1 MFEGLSEKFKKL
13 RMPEESLIKKI
24 EKIKKTSET
33 KAQEANAPAASDI
46 AEQIKKS
53 QEESA
58 KKIEDMINAKSEQ
71 ISANAESVKEFDVKL
86 NKMEGTVSASKAHL
100 DEFKDRLDK
109 IDESL
114 LELLSLYEVVSSTV
128 NPFVG
133 EKDATASVEKIE
145 QIEKKIEALS
155 HKIPE
160 IPPDIRQ
167 EFDTKFKA
175 IEDRLEEL
183 TRVMETSVPKP
194 DILIEQV
201 LENLKPFLEQ
211 QTQKNAPPPHA
222 PDLYVQDAG
231 QGSKNNPQQYIQ
243 GNQYVQG
250 NNGVKLPHL
259 DNRAETSIIVLNWIE
274 FLLEKVGRNN
284 LADILEYYIEVGWIS
299 EEVYSKM
306 MTYANG
312 IDYYVERPTWKLL
325 PEDHAKS
332 LLFIEQLTGKKLDK
346 NVISRLER
354 DADRVI
360 RGNEMY
366 YTD

>member
-58 KKIEDMINAKSEQ
+58 KKIEEMINAKSEQ
-71 ISANAESVKEFDVKL
+71 ISANTESVKEFDVKL
-86 NKMEGTVSASKAHL
+86 NKMESTVSASKARL

-133 EKDATASVEKIE
+133 EKDAAASIEKIE

-155 HKIPE
+155 QRAPE
-160 IPPDIRQ
+160 IPPDLRQ

-175 IEDRLEEL
+175 IEERLEEL
-183 TRVMETSVPKP
+183 TQVMETSVPKP
-194 DILIEQV
+194 DALIEQV

-211 QTQKNAPPPHA
+211 QTQKNAPS
-222 PDLYVQDAG
+222 PDSPDQSAQDAG
-231 QGSKNNPQQYIQ
+231 QAPKDTPQQH
-243 GNQYVQG
+243 VQG
-250 NNGVKLPHL
+250 SNAVKLTHL

-274 FLLEKVGRNN
+274 FLLERVGRNN
-284 LADILEYYIEVGWIS
+284 LAEILEYYIEVGWIS

-332 LLFIEQLTGKKLDK
+332 LVFIEQLTGKKLDK

-366 YTD
+366 YTE

>member
-13 RMPEESLIKKI
+13 KMPEESLIKKI

-33 KAQEANAPAASDI
+33 KAQQANASSVPDI
-46 AEQIKKS
+46 TEQLKKS
-53 QEESA
+53 QEETA
-58 KKIEDMINAKSEQ
+58 KKIEEMINAKSEQ
-71 ISANAESVKEFDVKL
+71 ITANTDTIKEFDVKL
-86 NKMEGTVSASKAHL
+86 NKMESTVSGSKQRL

-133 EKDATASVEKIE
+133 EKDTAPIEKIE

-155 HKIPE
+155 QKVPE
-160 IPPDIRQ
+160 IPPDLRQ
-167 EFDTKFKA
+167 EFDGKFKT
-175 IEDRLEEL
+175 IEERLEEL
-183 TRVMETSVPKP
+183 AQVVEANATHPDVLVEQVMEH
-194 DILIEQV
+194 
-201 LENLKPFLEQ
+201 LKPVLEQ
-211 QTQKNAPPPHA
+211 QKQKETPASDGQDQPEQTAGGGPANTQKQYKP
-222 PDLYVQDAG
+222 
-231 QGSKNNPQQYIQ
+231 GSNEIRLAY
-243 GNQYVQG
+243 
-250 NNGVKLPHL
+250 L
-259 DNRAETSIIVLNWIE
+259 DGKAETSIIVLNWIE

-284 LADILEYYIEVGWIS
+284 LAEILEYYIEIGWIS

-332 LLFIEQLTGKKLDK
+332 LMFIEQLVGKKLDK
-346 NVISRLER
+346 NMVSRLER
-354 DADRVI
+354 DAERVI
-360 RGNEMY
+360 RGNEV
-366 YTD
+366 YTT